1 MFCYFLFVEVWLA
14 LAAISALMLPKLH
27 LRANWHTLAMIA
39 MLASMWYAAEA
50 QSNGAAYLLALLAGL
65 LTLVSML
72 HARANLRG
80 LRLRVRSISTAQE
93 GGMARVRLEARN
105 EGPKEACGVEIQM
118 VDGASS
124 VFLDRLEVGQSRVV
138 ELQAPATGTLRFL
151 ARSVYPLGLYN
162 MEMVVETSAPR
173 RVHAKASGSLP
184 LPAAEPL
191 GPTAQLQVAASRSSA
206 RGSGRGGDDFAGTR
220 EFRPGDSPRHI
231 DWRAVARGRPLVVK
245 TWASDAGE
253 MVVLDWEHTPLEDE
267 AKAGQLAKWMELC
280 ECEDRLYELRLPG
293 RTLVAGRG
301 QAHHRRCLDALADFT
316 ASQSA
321 ETHGKGRSAMRQ
333 GRGKVRSSFESSSH
347 LPRGPLVALSVA
359 LVASFLPLVDVI
371 TIHCLVLA
379 LLCFAWRVLLK
390 RDAPPLA
397 VRLIMLLAGVVAAW
411 IGYGGHASMEAG
423 MALLAALAGVKLL
436 ESRAP
441 REFQVLALIGWF
453 LCLCGIVMDNGLPRM
468 LWCMSVFLLIAAC
481 MTRFRLGVPGVWRPA
496 KVASVMFAQALPL
509 VVVLFFLMPRG
520 LLNLTATF
528 GGRFMESGISSEL
541 NPGSI
546 TKVALR
552 MERAFRVEF
561 PEAGVPPNE
570 WRYWRCLTLADC
582 EGLRWKKG
590 VHFGLKPNPR
600 RPGAGE
606 AVRHEVQIEAHGLR
620 WLPALDVPLL
630 MQGGGVV
637 LTPDFDDT
645 LVSPFP
651 IRGTTR
657 ATMFSKLQQRQK
669 EPLPAHH
676 RAVYLDHPQN
686 LSTEVYEIAMGWK
699 DRAENDL
706 QIVQLGI
713 LHLQSNGYQYTLTPD
728 EYAGGPDGMRD
739 FLFRGKNGFCE
750 HFAASF
756 ATLMRIAGV
765 PSRVVIGFLGGEFN
779 TRNGQMIVRQSDA
792 HAWVEVWLENTG
804 WTRVDPTAALAPGRV
819 GVDMRGYLSSGG
831 AAFERERLGWWG
843 ITVFETRLFWDR
855 LNYAWQDTVVEYN
868 DDLQRNWLASLGWEI
883 GSTWHLLL
891 ICLGFFVT
899 GLSLISLQLRRRGRP
914 VDPWRRAWE
923 KFCQKLAKKGF
934 PRCRPSEGPLG
945 YMKRIAPGDSSMQA
959 LALRYAEGRYGH
971 GSTSADAFQLLVKR
985 TLRSAPTKTA

>member
-1 MFCYFLFVEVWLA
+1 
-14 LAAISALMLPKLH
+14 MLPKLH

-105 EGPKEACGVEIQM
+105 EGPKEACGVEIQV

-138 ELQAPATGTLRFL
+138 ELQVPATGTLRFL

-162 MEMVVETSAPR
+162 MEMVVATSAPR

-220 EFRPGDSPRHI
+220 EFQPGDSPRHI

-245 TWASDAGE
+245 TWASDASE
-253 MVVLDWEHTPLEDE
+253 VVMLDWEHTPLEDE
-267 AKAGQLAKWMELC
+267 ARAGQLAKWMEVC
-280 ECEDRLYELRLPG
+280 ESEDRLYELRLPG

-359 LVASFLPLVDVI
+359 LLASFLPLVDVI
-371 TIHCLVLA
+371 TIPCLVLA

-481 MTRFRLGVPGVWRPA
+481 MTRFRLSVPGVWRPA
-496 KVASVMFAQALPL
+496 KVTTVMFAQALPL
-509 VVVLFFLMPRG
+509 VVVLFIVMPRG

-528 GGRFMESGISSEL
+528 GGRFMESGIASEL
-541 NPGSI
+541 DPGSI
-546 TKVALR
+546 TRVALR
-552 MERAFRVEF
+552 MERAFRAEF
-561 PEAGVPPNE
+561 PEGGVPPNE
-570 WRYWRCLTLADC
+570 WRYWRCLTLGDC
-582 EGLRWKKG
+582 EGLRWKRG
-590 VHFGLKPNPR
+590 ERFGLKQNPR
-600 RPGAGE
+600 RPAAGE
-606 AVRHEVQIEAHGLR
+606 AVRQELQIEPHGQR

-630 MQGGGVV
+630 VLSGGAA
-637 LTPDFDDT
+637 LTPEFDDT

-651 IRGTTR
+651 IRSVTKVS
-657 ATMFSKLQQRQK
+657 MFSKLQQRQK

-676 RAVYLDHPQN
+676 RAIYLDHPQN
-686 LSTEVYEIAMGWK
+686 LAAEVYDLAAGWK
-699 DRAENDL
+699 DAAENDL

-713 LHLQSNGYQYTLTPD
+713 QHLQVNGFQYTLTPD
-728 EYAGGPDGMRD
+728 EYGNGPDGLKD

-765 PSRVVIGFLGGEFN
+765 PSRVVIGFLGGEYSAR
-779 TRNGQMIVRQSDA
+779 TGQMIVRQSDA
-792 HAWVEVWLENTG
+792 HAWVEVWLEGTG

-819 GVDMRGYLSSGG
+819 GVDMREYLSSSG
-831 AAFERERLGWWG
+831 AALERERLGWWG
-843 ITVFETRLFWDR
+843 LMVFETRLFWDR
-855 LNYAWQDTVVEYN
+855 VNYAWQDAIVEYN
-868 DDLQRNWLASLGWEI
+868 DELQRNWFASLGWHS
-883 GSTWHLLL
+883 GTWWQLLL
-891 ICLGFFVT
+891 ISI
-899 GLSLISLQLRRRGRP
+899 GLLMAGLMVIALLLHRRESER
-914 VDPWRRAWE
+914 DPWRRAWRQL
-923 KFCQKLAKKGF
+923 CQKLARAGF
-934 PRCRPSEGPLG
+934 PACRPSEGALG
-945 YMKRIAPGDSSMQA
+945 YVQRIAPGNHSLQN
-959 LALRYAEGRYGH
+959 LARLYADGRYGT
-971 GSTSADAFQLLVKR
+971 GADLAEFRRVLKKDFKM
-985 TLRSAPTKTA
+985 SPANAN